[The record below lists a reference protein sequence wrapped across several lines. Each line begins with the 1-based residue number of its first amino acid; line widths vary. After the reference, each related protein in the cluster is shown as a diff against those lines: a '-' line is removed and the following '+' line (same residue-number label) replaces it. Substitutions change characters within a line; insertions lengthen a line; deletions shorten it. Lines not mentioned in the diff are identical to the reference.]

1 MFSHT
6 QEITEFALAEARASF
21 SGFRSFRIVFPLQRW
36 PHFRASARSE
46 SCSRCSVGLISA
58 LPLDPNR
65 APAAALTSFPVPCHG
80 MQCNTMLRSAAR
92 CHAFS
97 CCYDMQRLTTQ
108 CHAMLCHSTP
118 ASSTQCY
125 AMLCYVPLCDAMLR
139 VAILCG
145 AILHYATP
153 RHAMTYY
160 ALPCSSTPCYAVLYH
175 AARTF
180 SGSLPCSTS
189 DCANIEEIYAM
200 GKGWEG
206 GVGRQI

>member
-1 MFSHT
+1 MLLS
-6 QEITEFALAEARASF
+6 LR
-21 SGFRSFRIVFPLQRW
+21 RW

-46 SCSRCSVGLISA
+46 SCSRCSAGLISA
-58 LPLDPNR
+58 LPLVPNR

-97 CCYDMQRLTTQ
+97 CSYDMQCLTTQ

-160 ALPCSSTPCYAVLYH
+160 ALPCSSTPGYAVLYH

-189 DCANIEEIYAM
+189 DCANIEEIYVM
-200 GKGWEG
+200 VRDGREG
-206 GVGRQI
+206 